1 MPPRRHDSKP
11 RPSLTDGAA
20 RTVHLHAASR
30 SHVAAT
36 RPTPRVPYV
45 CASDTGCCVPWSVCP
60 VRPSCA
66 VARCPPV
73 SGPRASGCEG
83 CWRHPKAGS
92 PKRPQ
97 RRTRRHGRRRRRTRR
112 RSTTNGAPRQHQMPT
127 PTGSRQPQ
135 ASGTRS
141 GPNPRHAPH
150 AAAERGHKGN
160 AQPPRPTGDERR
172 QKGAG
177 RRDEACRLGLRIT
190 EHERRGR
197 RARIGWSP
205 SLR

>member
-1 MPPRRHDSKP
+1 MKPNRLITRMPTASAAARSSICPRR
-11 RPSLTDGAA
+11 RPVRRRVRISTRGSRTTWSSGCVTTASMRA
-20 RTVHLHAASR
+20 RTV
-30 SHVAAT
+30 
-36 RPTPRVPYV
+36 PEQ
-45 CASDTGCCVPWSVCP
+45 
-60 VRPSCA
+60 
-66 VARCPPV
+66 
-73 SGPRASGCEG
+73 RAQIQERLQPL
-83 CWRHPKAGS
+83 WRHPKAGS

-112 RSTTNGAPRQHQMPT
+112 RSTANGAPRQHQMPT

>member
-1 MPPRRHDSKP
+1 
-11 RPSLTDGAA
+11 
-20 RTVHLHAASR
+20 
-30 SHVAAT
+30 
-36 RPTPRVPYV
+36 
-45 CASDTGCCVPWSVCP
+45 
-60 VRPSCA
+60 
-66 VARCPPV
+66 
-73 SGPRASGCEG
+73 
-83 CWRHPKAGS
+83 
-92 PKRPQ
+92 
-97 RRTRRHGRRRRRTRR
+97 
-112 RSTTNGAPRQHQMPT
+112 MPT

-190 EHERRGR
+190 EHGAEEDALVSAGR
-197 RARIGWSP
+197 
-205 SLR
+205 LRYGED